1 MTVRQLEARR
11 LEMGINVEKRDPKM
25 YQLVQILESRT
36 ERGFKQMRLTRITVA
51 AFNGS
56 IIFFLSKYTTLIIYA
71 ICSN

>member
-25 YQLVQILESRT
+25 AKLVEILENRT
-36 ERGFKQMRLTRITVA
+36 DRGFKQMRLTRVTVA

-56 IIFFLSKYTTLIIYA
+56 IIFFLSTQLIIV
-71 ICSN
+71 IIP